1 MNEIKRAKY
10 NDLLIRAT
18 GQDVGPPAP
27 FLAGEIVPTFPV
39 EQLSLDM
46 RWLLG
51 QRTYRARGSLT
62 GGGAAVAAMRISNS
76 LLGTAATTGFVVV
89 IEKVDF
95 VVTTAQQVSLGVG
108 FSNAE
113 LLASVVTSYGGLDT
127 RGTPAVPGTTL
138 LITRRGA
145 ASVQQDTTQAANVY
159 STALWSIP
167 AVANQLYTLEEE
179 IVLSPGF
186 CLDLYCNTVATVLWW
201 NIRWRER
208 PLDQLELA
216 AG

>member
-27 FLAGEIVPTFPV
+27 FLGGEIVPTFPV
-39 EQLSLDM
+39 EQLSMDM

-62 GGGAAVAAMRISNS
+62 GGGAAVAAFRISNS

-89 IEKVDF
+89 IEKIDF
-95 VVTTAQQVSLGVG
+95 MTPTAQQISLGVG

-113 LLASVVTSYGGLDT
+113 LLATPVTNYGGLDT

-145 ASVQQDTTQAANVY
+145 ASVAQDTTQLANVY
-159 STALWSIP
+159 STAIWSQT
-167 AVANQLYTLEEE
+167 VQANVVYTLEEE
-179 IVLSPGF
+179 FVLSPGF
-186 CLDLYCNTVATVLWW
+186 CLDVYCNTVATVLWW

-216 AG
+216 G